1 MLDLKYINDSA
12 IYKVEFSKISDN
24 VCQIKGDIPIKT
36 NGFTLS
42 RMGESD
48 DWSYEA
54 YNTVYREIEGGVQFS
69 NNGSVYVEPK
79 KKVKFIS
86 GTGGKL
92 TGSTEQEVYEY
103 SELIVPS
110 VDVEENY
117 QFNGWSPEIPESGIV
132 EKDMVF
138 TAEFEYIPTLEEVK
152 SQKIQEMNDRQQEI
166 IQNGIEVQLSDGTTG
181 QFSLGLYDQL
191 SLGQLRSNAEKGTE
205 KIPWHEDEE
214 GKKCKWYKAV
224 DMLLIT
230 SKAEAFL
237 TYHIT
242 YFRDL
247 RDYIKSMGDKE
258 SVNSV
263 EYGVYIPSEYQ
274 SEVLRDLYSA
284 QNA

>member
-1 MLDLKYINDSA
+1 MLELKYINDSA
-12 IYKVEFSKISDN
+12 IYQVEFSKISEN
-24 VCQIKGDIPIKT
+24 VCQIKGDIHIKT

-79 KKVKFIS
+79 KKVTFIS

-110 VDVEENY
+110 VEVEENY

-132 EKDMVF
+132 GKDIVF
-138 TAEFEYIPTLEEVK
+138 TAELEYIPTLEEIK
-152 SQKIQEMNDRQQEI
+152 SQKIQEMNDRQQKI

-214 GKKCKWYKAV
+214 GKKCKWYCAV

>member
-12 IYKVEFSKISDN
+12 IYQVEFSKISDN

-79 KKVKFIS
+79 KKVTFIS

-110 VDVEENY
+110 VEVEENY

-132 EKDMVF
+132 ENDMVF

-152 SQKIQEMNDRQQEI
+152 SQKIQEMNERQQEI

-214 GKKCKWYKAV
+214 GKKCKWYCAV

>member
-12 IYKVEFSKISDN
+12 IYQVEFSKISDN

-42 RMGESD
+42 RIGESD

-79 KKVKFIS
+79 KKVTFIP

-110 VDVEENY
+110 VEVEENY

-214 GKKCKWYKAV
+214 GKKCKWYCAV

>member
-12 IYKVEFSKISDN
+12 IYQVEFSKISEN

-79 KKVKFIS
+79 KKVTFIS

-110 VDVEENY
+110 VEVEENY

-132 EKDMVF
+132 EKDIVF
-138 TAEFEYIPTLEEVK
+138 TAELEYIPTLEEVK

>member
-12 IYKVEFSKISDN
+12 IYQVEFSKISEN

-79 KKVKFIS
+79 KKVTFIS

-110 VDVEENY
+110 VEVEENY

-138 TAEFEYIPTLEEVK
+138 TAELEYIPPLEEVK

-214 GKKCKWYKAV
+214 GKKCKWYCAV

>member
-12 IYKVEFSKISDN
+12 IYQVEFSKISEN

-79 KKVKFIS
+79 KKVTFIS

-110 VDVEENY
+110 VEVEENY

-138 TAEFEYIPTLEEVK
+138 TAELEYIPTLEEIK

-214 GKKCKWYKAV
+214 GKKCKWYCAV

>member
-12 IYKVEFSKISDN
+12 IYQVEFSKIYDN

-79 KKVKFIS
+79 KKVTFIPE
-86 GTGGKL
+86 TGGKL

-110 VDVEENY
+110 VEVEENY

-247 RDYIKSMGDKE
+247 RDYIKSMCDKE

>member
-1 MLDLKYINDSA
+1 MLDLKYINYSA
-12 IYKVEFSKISDN
+12 IYQVEFSKISDN

-79 KKVKFIS
+79 KKVTFIS

-110 VDVEENY
+110 VEVEENY

-138 TAEFEYIPTLEEVK
+138 TAELEYIPPLEEVK
-152 SQKIQEMNDRQQEI
+152 SQKIQEMNERQQEI

-214 GKKCKWYKAV
+214 GKKCKWYCAV

>member
-12 IYKVEFSKISDN
+12 IYQVEFSKISEN

-54 YNTVYREIEGGVQFS
+54 YNTVYREIEGGAQFS

-79 KKVKFIS
+79 KKVTFIS

-92 TGSTEQEVYEY
+92 TGSTDQEVYEY

-110 VDVEENY
+110 VEVEENY

-132 EKDMVF
+132 EKDVVF
-138 TAEFEYIPTLEEVK
+138 TAELEYIPTLEEIK
-152 SQKIQEMNDRQQEI
+152 SQKIQEMNERQQEI

-214 GKKCKWYKAV
+214 GKKCKWYCAV

-247 RDYIKSMGDKE
+247 RDYIKSMSDKE

>member
-12 IYKVEFSKISDN
+12 IYQVEFSKISDN

-79 KKVKFIS
+79 KKVTFIP

-110 VDVEENY
+110 VEVEENY
-117 QFNGWSPEIPESGIV
+117 QFNGWSPEIPELGIV
-132 EKDMVF
+132 EKDMAF

-152 SQKIQEMNDRQQEI
+152 LQKIQEMNDRQQEI

-214 GKKCKWYKAV
+214 GKKCKWYCAV

>member
-12 IYKVEFSKISDN
+12 IYQVEFSKISDN

-54 YNTVYREIEGGVQFS
+54 YNTVYRKIEGGVQFS
-69 NNGSVYVEPK
+69 NDGSVYVEPK
-79 KKVKFIS
+79 KKVTFIS

-110 VDVEENY
+110 VEVEENY
-117 QFNGWSPEIPESGIV
+117 QFNGWLPEIPESGIV

-138 TAEFEYIPTLEEVK
+138 TAELEYIPTLEEVK
-152 SQKIQEMNDRQQEI
+152 SQKIQEMNERQQEI

-214 GKKCKWYKAV
+214 GKKCKWYCAV

>member
-1 MLDLKYINDSA
+1 MLDLKYINDSD
-12 IYKVEFSKISDN
+12 IYQVEFSKISDN

-42 RMGESD
+42 RIGESD

-86 GTGGKL
+86 GTGRKL

-152 SQKIQEMNDRQQEI
+152 SQKIQKMNDRQQEI

-247 RDYIKSMGDKE
+247 RDYIKSMCDKE

>member
-12 IYKVEFSKISDN
+12 IYQVEFSKISDN

-36 NGFTLS
+36 NGFKLS

-54 YNTVYREIEGGVQFS
+54 YNTVYRKIEGGAQFS
-69 NNGSVYVEPK
+69 NDGSVYVEPK
-79 KKVKFIS
+79 KKVTFIS

-110 VDVEENY
+110 VEVEENY

-138 TAEFEYIPTLEEVK
+138 TAELEYIPTLEEVK
-152 SQKIQEMNDRQQEI
+152 SQKIQEMNERQQEI

-214 GKKCKWYKAV
+214 GKKCKWYCAV

>member
-12 IYKVEFSKISDN
+12 IYQVEFSKISDN

-42 RMGESD
+42 RIGESD

-79 KKVKFIS
+79 KKVTFIP

-110 VDVEENY
+110 VEVEENY
-117 QFNGWSPEIPESGIV
+117 QFNGWSPEIPELGIV

-138 TAEFEYIPTLEEVK
+138 TAEFGYIPTLEEVK

>member
-12 IYKVEFSKISDN
+12 IYQVEFSKISEN

-79 KKVKFIS
+79 KKVTFIS

-110 VDVEENY
+110 VEVEENY
-117 QFNGWSPEIPESGIV
+117 QFNGWLPEIPESGIV

-138 TAEFEYIPTLEEVK
+138 TAELEYIPTLEEVK
-152 SQKIQEMNDRQQEI
+152 SQKIQEMNERQQEI

-214 GKKCKWYKAV
+214 GKKCKWYCAV

>member
-12 IYKVEFSKISDN
+12 IYQVEFSKISEN

-48 DWSYEA
+48 DWNYEA
-54 YNTVYREIEGGVQFS
+54 YNTVYRKIEGGVQFS

-79 KKVKFIS
+79 KKVTFIS
-86 GTGGKL
+86 RTGGKL

-110 VDVEENY
+110 VEVEENY

>member
-1 MLDLKYINDSA
+1 
-12 IYKVEFSKISDN
+12 
-24 VCQIKGDIPIKT
+24 
-36 NGFTLS
+36 
-42 RMGESD
+42 
-48 DWSYEA
+48 
-54 YNTVYREIEGGVQFS
+54 
-69 NNGSVYVEPK
+69 
-79 KKVKFIS
+79 
-86 GTGGKL
+86 
-92 TGSTEQEVYEY
+92 
-103 SELIVPS
+103 
-110 VDVEENY
+110 
-117 QFNGWSPEIPESGIV
+117 
-132 EKDMVF
+132 
-138 TAEFEYIPTLEEVK
+138 
-152 SQKIQEMNDRQQEI
+152 MNERQQEI

-214 GKKCKWYKAV
+214 GKKCKWYCAV

>member
-12 IYKVEFSKISDN
+12 IYQVEFSKISDN

-54 YNTVYREIEGGVQFS
+54 YNTVYRKIEGGVQFS
-69 NNGSVYVEPK
+69 NDGSVYVEPK
-79 KKVKFIS
+79 KKVTFIS

-92 TGSTEQEVYEY
+92 TGTTEQEVYEY

-110 VDVEENY
+110 VEVEENY

-138 TAEFEYIPTLEEVK
+138 TAELEYIPTLEEVK
-152 SQKIQEMNDRQQEI
+152 SQKIQEMNERQQEI

-214 GKKCKWYKAV
+214 GKKCKWYCAV

>member
-12 IYKVEFSKISDN
+12 IYQVEFSKISEN

-48 DWSYEA
+48 DWRYEA

-79 KKVKFIS
+79 KKVTFIS
-86 GTGGKL
+86 ETGGKL

-110 VDVEENY
+110 VEVEENY
-117 QFNGWSPEIPESGIV
+117 QFNGWLPEIPESGIV

-138 TAEFEYIPTLEEVK
+138 TAELEYIPTLEEVK
-152 SQKIQEMNDRQQEI
+152 SQKIQEMNERQQEI
-166 IQNGIEVQLSDGTTG
+166 IQNGIDVQLSDGTTG
-181 QFSLGLYDQL
+181 QFSLGLYDQI
-191 SLGQLRSNAEKGTE
+191 SLGQLRANAEKGTE
-205 KIPWHEDEE
+205 KIPWHENEE
-214 GKKCKWYKAV
+214 GEKCKWYGVA

-247 RDYIKSMGDKE
+247 RDYIKSMADKE
-258 SVNSV
+258 SVKSV
-263 EYGVYIPSEYQ
+263 EYGVYIPTEYQ

>member
-12 IYKVEFSKISDN
+12 IYQVEFSKISDN

-69 NNGSVYVEPK
+69 NDGSVYVEPK
-79 KKVKFIS
+79 KKVTFIS

-110 VDVEENY
+110 VEVEENY
-117 QFNGWSPEIPESGIV
+117 QFNGWLPEIPESGIV

-138 TAEFEYIPTLEEVK
+138 TAELEYIPTLEEVK
-152 SQKIQEMNDRQQEI
+152 SQKIQEMNERQQEI
-166 IQNGIEVQLSDGTTG
+166 IQNGIDVQLSDGTTG
-181 QFSLGLYDQL
+181 QFSLGLYDQI
-191 SLGQLRSNAEKGTE
+191 SLGQLRANAEKGTE
-205 KIPWHEDEE
+205 KIPWHENEE
-214 GKKCKWYKAV
+214 GEKCKWYGVA

-247 RDYIKSMGDKE
+247 RDYIKSMADKE
-258 SVNSV
+258 SVKSV
-263 EYGVYIPSEYQ
+263 EYGVYIPTEYQ

>member
-12 IYKVEFSKISDN
+12 IYQVEFSKISDN

-42 RMGESD
+42 RIGESD

-110 VDVEENY
+110 VEVEENY

>member
-12 IYKVEFSKISDN
+12 IYQVEFSKISDN
-24 VCQIKGDIPIKT
+24 VCQIKGDIHIKT

-42 RMGESD
+42 RIGESD
-48 DWSYEA
+48 DWSYEE

-110 VDVEENY
+110 VEVEENY

-263 EYGVYIPSEYQ
+263 EYGVYIPIEYQ

>member
-12 IYKVEFSKISDN
+12 IYQVEFSKISDN

-79 KKVKFIS
+79 KKVTFIS

-110 VDVEENY
+110 VEVEENY

-138 TAEFEYIPTLEEVK
+138 TAELEYIPTLEEVK

-214 GKKCKWYKAV
+214 GKKCKWYCAV

>member
-12 IYKVEFSKISDN
+12 IYQVEFSKISDN

-48 DWSYEA
+48 DWNYEA

-79 KKVKFIS
+79 KKVTFIPE
-86 GTGGKL
+86 TGGKL

-110 VDVEENY
+110 VEVEENY

-132 EKDMVF
+132 ENDIVF

-205 KIPWHEDEE
+205 KNPWHEDEE
-214 GKKCKWYKAV
+214 GKKCKWYGAV

>member
-12 IYKVEFSKISDN
+12 IYQVEFSKISDN

-48 DWSYEA
+48 DWNYEA

-79 KKVKFIS
+79 KKVTFIS

-110 VDVEENY
+110 VEVEENY

-132 EKDMVF
+132 ENDMVF
-138 TAEFEYIPTLEEVK
+138 TAELEYIPTLEEVK
-152 SQKIQEMNDRQQEI
+152 SQKIQEMNERQQEI

-214 GKKCKWYKAV
+214 GKKCKWYCAV

>member
-12 IYKVEFSKISDN
+12 IYQVEFSKISDN

-79 KKVKFIS
+79 KKVTFIP

-110 VDVEENY
+110 VEVEENY
-117 QFNGWSPEIPESGIV
+117 QFNGWSPEIPKSGIV

-138 TAEFEYIPTLEEVK
+138 TAELEYIPTLEEVK
-152 SQKIQEMNDRQQEI
+152 SQKIQEMNERQQEI

-191 SLGQLRSNAEKGTE
+191 SLGQLRLNAEKGTE

-214 GKKCKWYKAV
+214 GKKCKWYCAV

>member
-12 IYKVEFSKISDN
+12 IYQVEFSKISEN

-79 KKVKFIS
+79 KKVTFIS

-110 VDVEENY
+110 VEVEENY

-138 TAEFEYIPTLEEVK
+138 TAELEYIPTLEEVK
-152 SQKIQEMNDRQQEI
+152 SQKIQEMNERQQEI

-214 GKKCKWYKAV
+214 GKKCKWYCAV

>member
-1 MLDLKYINDSA
+1 MLKLRYIGDEPS
-12 IYKVEFSKISDN
+12 YEVEFSKSSNNI
-24 VCQIKGDIPIKT
+24 CIIKGDIPIKT
-36 NGFTLS
+36 SGFILS
-42 RMGESD
+42 RIGKEDNWDYSD
-48 DWSYEA
+48 FI
-54 YNTVYREIEGGVQFS
+54 TVYKQEENKVWFS
-69 NNGSVYVEPK
+69 NDGSVYVEPK
-79 KKVKFIS
+79 KKVTFIS

-110 VDVEENY
+110 VEVEENY
-117 QFNGWSPEIPESGIV
+117 QFNGWLPEIPESGIV

-138 TAEFEYIPTLEEVK
+138 TAELEYIPTLEEVK

-214 GKKCKWYKAV
+214 GKKCKWYCAV

>member
-12 IYKVEFSKISDN
+12 IYQVEFSKISDN

-79 KKVKFIS
+79 KKVTFIS

-110 VDVEENY
+110 VEVEENY

-132 EKDMVF
+132 ENDMVF
-138 TAEFEYIPTLEEVK
+138 TAELEYIPTLEEVK
-152 SQKIQEMNDRQQEI
+152 SQKIQEMNERQQEI

-214 GKKCKWYKAV
+214 GKKCKWYCAV

>member
-1 MLDLKYINDSA
+1 
-12 IYKVEFSKISDN
+12 
-24 VCQIKGDIPIKT
+24 
-36 NGFTLS
+36 
-42 RMGESD
+42 MGESD

-79 KKVKFIS
+79 KKVTFIS

-110 VDVEENY
+110 VEVEENY

-132 EKDMVF
+132 ENDMVF
-138 TAEFEYIPTLEEVK
+138 TAELEYIPTLEEVK
-152 SQKIQEMNDRQQEI
+152 SQKIQEMNERQQEI

-214 GKKCKWYKAV
+214 GKKCKWYCAV

>member
-12 IYKVEFSKISDN
+12 IYQVEFSKISDN
-24 VCQIKGDIPIKT
+24 VCQIKGYIPIKT
-36 NGFTLS
+36 NGFKLS

-54 YNTVYREIEGGVQFS
+54 YNTVYRKIEGGAQFS

-79 KKVKFIS
+79 KKVTFIS

-110 VDVEENY
+110 VEVEENY

-138 TAEFEYIPTLEEVK
+138 TAELEYIPTLEEVK
-152 SQKIQEMNDRQQEI
+152 SQKIQEMNERQQEI

-214 GKKCKWYKAV
+214 GKKCKWYCAV

>member
-12 IYKVEFSKISDN
+12 IYQVEFSKISDN

-79 KKVKFIS
+79 KKVTFIS

-110 VDVEENY
+110 VEVEENY

-132 EKDMVF
+132 ENDMVF

-152 SQKIQEMNDRQQEI
+152 SQKIQEMNERQQEI

-214 GKKCKWYKAV
+214 GKKCKWYCAV

-247 RDYIKSMGDKE
+247 RDYIKSMGNKE